1 MTDTDAQ
8 AVFQVTTTGGGI
20 VITNGVG
27 GLAEITVASA
37 DTASVTQA
45 IRCYCDLQLV
55 DTSGNVSTT
64 TTGTLQIK
72 LDVTE
77 TDT

>member
-1 MTDTDAQ
+1 
-8 AVFQVTTTGGGI
+8 VTTAGGGI
-20 VITNGVG
+20 VITDGPG
-27 GLAEITVASA
+27 GIAEITIASG
-37 DTASVTQA
+37 DTSGLSQA

-55 DTSGNVSTT
+55 DLTGRVSTT